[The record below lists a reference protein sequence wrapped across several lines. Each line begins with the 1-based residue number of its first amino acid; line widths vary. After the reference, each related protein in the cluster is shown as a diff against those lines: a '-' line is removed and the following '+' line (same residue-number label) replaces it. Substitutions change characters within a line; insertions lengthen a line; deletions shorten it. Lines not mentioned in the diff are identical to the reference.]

1 MADLDPATLEKFQRF
16 QAMLAASPEI
26 VEALNSPEIL
36 ALAAKTAAEQKQQQ
50 QQGYQQPQPVIAP
63 TPPPPPPAP
72 KPPPSA
78 PVTQYPIVGYG
89 VSDDISVLSE
99 MTTPTVMTRQTVEED
114 EFYPEVNGAGRS
126 SSGIGGGPRRIGLR
140 IGVSATAGGRLP
152 PPPPKSSKARQQLRP
167 GRIPRKARAMAAPMS
182 KIAESHDAADRDNQS
197 TDEESDIP
205 NPPARMG
212 TSWSPSERSRKK
224 ESEAHP
230 YLGTVEAGKV
240 PRPARQSTYNTRN
253 RRINGRGVIRNRSAP
268 NSLQR
273 MSVSSMSGSSATDG
287 DDNSTFISSVNSTT
301 ANSESTAVESNQKA
315 LTTQK
320 VRSKA
325 SMSTPQQRGV
335 IRNRSMPLKADD
347 GNTNTSTEGAFKAVG
362 DSVVS
367 SSRSLSDG
375 DEETIMEKGSTAE
388 KSSVVDGDAKDVQSA
403 GEKTPRTKNAPRMR
417 LVPIVGKNEA
427 SSTRLIAGSSLEPR
441 KPRSRSLSKYSNK
454 NLRGNISSSDDDD
467 TDDNV
472 SRSSAPISNKSLT
485 QQRKPR
491 SRSIS
496 TFSNRSLTSK
506 SSTEGDGDDK
516 DIAVSSKSLQQRQP
530 RSRSLSKFSNRK
542 LRDSRS
548 DTDDDASRSSA
559 PVKSLSASSTESNS
573 NKRLVPADQPKKPRS
588 RSLSK
593 YSNIRDRLRG
603 NNSSDDDDNVSRS
616 SAPAVSSTDSGKQPF
631 RVPRRMPSLTTDE
644 DDYSQPSLPQ
654 RVSTGNDE
662 HDKGFASNLSSDAEE
677 SDEIDSM
684 GSATKSDSD
693 DSSSEDEKEKRPP
706 VVRRWKPPSNVK
718 SNLPL
723 AFRSSSSSKLSSSN
737 HSGKLS
743 NSNHSGKFSRSNHSH
758 KSSEGKPLK
767 KGRKPAPPQARSMS
781 FTKSGSEDEKE
792 SRTEEHD
799 TPSSSDSEDAY
810 VRQTVRKPG
819 QPKPETGQSLYQSP
833 DPKLFEQNF
842 AELNQVI
849 QNDTAR
855 PSDYIGADGAFGATR
870 RRGQPKK
877 KTLNRSTTSAP
888 RETGW
893 LGAGGPKKR
902 TWKVKSVKEV
912 S

>member
-36 ALAAKTAAEQKQQQ
+36 ALAAKTAAEKKQQQ
-50 QQGYQQPQPVIAP
+50 QQGHQQPQPVTAP

-126 SSGIGGGPRRIGLR
+126 SSGIGSGPRRIGLR

-197 TDEESDIP
+197 TDEEPDIP

-224 ESEAHP
+224 EGEAHP
-230 YLGTVEAGKV
+230 YFGTVEAGKV

-253 RRINGRGVIRNRSAP
+253 RRINGRGVNRNRSAP

-301 ANSESTAVESNQKA
+301 ANSESTAVESNQQPP
-315 LTTQK
+315 TSQK

-325 SMSTPQQRGV
+325 SLSTPPQRGV
-335 IRNRSMPLKADD
+335 IRNRSMPLRADD

-375 DEETIMEKGSTAE
+375 DEETITEKGSTTE

-403 GEKTPRTKNAPRMR
+403 GGKTPRTKNAPRMR
-417 LVPIVGKNEA
+417 LVPVVGKD
-427 SSTRLIAGSSLEPR
+427 AGNSLEPR

-454 NLRGNISSSDDDD
+454 NLRGNISSDDDD

-472 SRSSAPISNKSLT
+472 SRSSAPVSNKSLT

-491 SRSIS
+491 SRSLS
-496 TFSNRSLTSK
+496 KFSNRSLTSK
-506 SSTEGDGDDK
+506 SSTEGDDDDK

-542 LRDSRS
+542 LRDNKS
-548 DTDDDASRSSA
+548 DTDDDVSRSSA

-573 NKRLVPADQPKKPRS
+573 GKRLVPADQPKKPRS

-593 YSNIRDRLRG
+593 YSNIKDRLRG

-616 SAPAVSSTDSGKQPF
+616 SAPAVSSTDSGKRPF
-631 RVPRRMPSLTTDE
+631 RKPRRMPSLTTDE
-644 DDYSQPSLPQ
+644 DDCSQPSLPQ
-654 RVSTGNDE
+654 RVSTSNDE
-662 HDKGFASNLSSDAEE
+662 HDKGQSDF
-677 SDEIDSM
+677 
-684 GSATKSDSD
+684 SA
-693 DSSSEDEKEKRPP
+693 
-706 VVRRWKPPSNVK
+706 N
-718 SNLPL
+718 
-723 AFRSSSSSKLSSSN
+723 
-737 HSGKLS
+737 G
-743 NSNHSGKFSRSNHSH
+743 
-758 KSSEGKPLK
+758 
-767 KGRKPAPPQARSMS
+767 
-781 FTKSGSEDEKE
+781 
-792 SRTEEHD
+792 
-799 TPSSSDSEDAY
+799 
-810 VRQTVRKPG
+810 
-819 QPKPETGQSLYQSP
+819 
-833 DPKLFEQNF
+833 
-842 AELNQVI
+842 
-849 QNDTAR
+849 
-855 PSDYIGADGAFGATR
+855 
-870 RRGQPKK
+870 
-877 KTLNRSTTSAP
+877 AP
-888 RETGW
+888 R
-893 LGAGGPKKR
+893 
-902 TWKVKSVKEV
+902 
-912 S
+912 